1 MNTGCWK
8 CKTWRDNKRGDK
20 KTRLWSMN
28 SSIACNCWVN
38 NVSYLAFISLVRYN
52 KQETMQ
58 ACTEAR
64 VATSVCPTHFSPRS
78 AFPHLNC
85 TLKSLSKAFF
95 VHCMTHGCPLFPC
108 YNCYWLGDEQ
118 IGAEAHE
125 QAPQLFPR
133 TVEIL
138 PRVFSPKLILHFPHK
153 VCCQG
158 LWWGKQGEGKNISCS
173 WTYIF

>member
-1 MNTGCWK
+1 MFHILLSSLWCDTTSRK
-8 CKTWRDNKRGDK
+8 QCKLALKRG
-20 KTRLWSMN
+20 S
-28 SSIACNCWVN
+28 
-38 NVSYLAFISLVRYN
+38 
-52 KQETMQ
+52 
-58 ACTEAR
+58 

-95 VHCMTHGCPLFPC
+95 VHCMTQGCPLFPC

-138 PRVFSPKLILHFPHK
+138 PRVFSPKLIRHFPHK

-173 WTYIF
+173 WTYIFYLFHSAFRLSSVHLSVWL